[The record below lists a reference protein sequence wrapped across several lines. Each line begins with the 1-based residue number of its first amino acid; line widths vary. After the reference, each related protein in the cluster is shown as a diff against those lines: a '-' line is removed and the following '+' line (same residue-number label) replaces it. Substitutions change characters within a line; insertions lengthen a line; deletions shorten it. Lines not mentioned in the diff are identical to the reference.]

1 MNTEADENF
10 SGIYEHGSQ
19 HAILR
24 MSSTKN
30 LTSSSQGILPA
41 IAIKFLISGKESTN
55 LFAMPNFTGKDELG
69 EESWDFFHRPL
80 GNRVDRFEDDSEDC
94 ERAALE
100 TKMLQANPFP
110 YATSVVFPAVH
121 DTSDYLDPQVIWPKT
136 DTRFNAPYGLEYES
150 TTHLAND
157 NLAPWYDRVKDEWNP
172 SIDTGIEKPFIDVY
186 AWTAPK
192 TLDGKRVKIA
202 EIVLKSKLY
211 TSVTGDQRL
220 FFQHKRIKHDRKY
233 WPRAW
238 KNVDF
243 QAPRDRDTTF
253 AGIDN
258 WTYTSEEDAEQAY
271 LTSLT
276 SGTGCPFQWLFQ

>member
-1 MNTEADENF
+1 VNTEADENF

-55 LFAMPNFTGKDELG
+55 LFAMPNFTGIDENG
-69 EESWDFFHRPL
+69 DESWDFFHRPL
-80 GNRVDRFEDDSEDC
+80 GNRVQRFGDDTEDC
-94 ERAALE
+94 ERASLE
-100 TKMLQANPFP
+100 VKMLQANPLP

-121 DTSDYLDPQVIWPKT
+121 DTSDYLDPQVIWPRT
-136 DTRFNAPYGLEYES
+136 DSRFKAPYGLEYES
-150 TTHLAND
+150 TTHLDDD
-157 NLAPWYDRVKDEWNP
+157 NLAPWYERVKNEWNP
-172 SIDTGIEKPFIDVY
+172 SIDTGEEKSFIDVY

-192 TLDGKRVKIA
+192 SLSGKRVKIA

-220 FFQHKRIKHDRKY
+220 FFQHKRIRHDRKY
-233 WPRAW
+233 WPAAW
-238 KNVDF
+238 KQVDF
-243 QAPRDRDTTF
+243 QAPRERETTF
-253 AGIDN
+253 SGIDN
-258 WTYTSEEDAEQAY
+258 WNYTSEEAAETAY

-276 SGTGCPFQWLFQ
+276 AGNGCPFQWLFQ